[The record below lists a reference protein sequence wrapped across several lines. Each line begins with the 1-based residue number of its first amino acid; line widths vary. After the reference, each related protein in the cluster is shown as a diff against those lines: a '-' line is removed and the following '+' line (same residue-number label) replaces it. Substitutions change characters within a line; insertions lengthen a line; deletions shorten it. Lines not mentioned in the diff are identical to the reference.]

1 MKLHNLLDVI
11 TGPTVI
17 WISTEYEAD
26 GVFLGFA
33 EDASANTPG
42 EYLFGDVR
50 AVYPEYYKAY
60 GRTRISI
67 IVAPYKSSP

>member
-1 MKLHNLLDVI
+1 MKLCNLLDVI

-33 EDASANTPG
+33 EDA
-42 EYLFGDVR
+42 
-50 AVYPEYYKAY
+50 
-60 GRTRISI
+60 RIILVTVKRILAKEPDDGYEDDDDES
-67 IVAPYKSSP
+67 